1 MNRAVKNTT
10 RLIIRP
16 LIGLMASVVDS
27 TNPSNCNFHGHIVD
41 ETSGTLTLSDGIRRR
56 IIPKDG
62 VFLKITMPTG
72 ENFRLDGRTILGHPA
87 ERLRRAK
94 RLRW

>member
-1 MNRAVKNTT
+1 MNKAVNDTT

-27 TNPSNCNFHGHIVD
+27 KNASYSNIHGHIVD
-41 ETSGTLTLSDGIRRR
+41 ETSGTLTFSDGTTRR
-56 IIPKDG
+56 IIPKDC
-62 VFLKITMPTG
+62 VSLEITLPNG
-72 ENFRLDGRTILGHPA
+72 ETAQIDGHTIIGHPA